1 MSDEKKPSNGR
12 VSLTAGIAALVAA
25 GSLLVW
31 VGNLSGE
38 QGKQREKV
46 EQLEKRL
53 AEDRE
58 QQRMV
63 TGEIKSDVKRIGT
76 DVQLILRKLDVI
88 EAQNESRSRAR
99 Q

>member
-1 MSDEKKPSNGR
+1 MSDEKKPGNGR

-38 QGKQREKV
+38 QGAQKEKV

-58 QQRMV
+58 QQRRV
-63 TGEIKSDVKRIGT
+63 TEEIKTDIKTIGA
-76 DVQLILRKLDVI
+76 DVQTILRKITAI
-88 EAQNESRSRAR
+88 EAVRNAERRHSQ
-99 Q
+99 